1 MTKKKET
8 LIYTVITSVAF
19 LALSYLFGIVISFEC
34 SWFSNE
40 FLFVIFSGAF
50 ASSLVVLISEIFGYR
65 QLKKVLEN
73 ELYSHT
79 VCLYAAAKVAKNTMT
94 AVIENKEIHVVPDLL
109 DQQQYQI
116 SSALNCIF
124 NLDYSIFCKKQE
136 LSVELTAFKGKYSSY
151 MTMMRECAY
160 LRMSINQTQI
170 DELMK
175 NPCFRGP
182 INTTYPLV
190 LKTAQILQKHFDTII
205 SDCEKLL
212 DKVDYSGRFDWK
224 ARKEN
229 VSQVNS
235 IDLEDGSLENFF
247 KRNL

>member
-8 LIYTVITSVAF
+8 LIYTAITSVAF

-65 QLKKVLEN
+65 QLKKALEN

-79 VCLYAAAKVAKNTMT
+79 VCLYAAAKVAKNTM
-94 AVIENKEIHVVPDLL
+94 AVVIDNKEIHVVPDML

-124 NLDYSIFCKKQE
+124 NLDYSTFYKKQE
-136 LSVELTAFKGKYSSY
+136 LSIELTAFKEKYSSY
-151 MTMMRECAY
+151 MAMIRECAY

-175 NPCFRGP
+175 NPCFNGP

-190 LKTAQILQKHFDTII
+190 LKTAQILQKHFDTIMD
-205 SDCEKLL
+205 DCEKLL
-212 DKVDYSGRFDWK
+212 DKVDYSGRFNWK
-224 ARKEN
+224 ARKDK

-247 KRNL
+247 KRNI

>member
-1 MTKKKET
+1 MTKKKEI
-8 LIYTVITSVAF
+8 LIYTAITSVAF

-34 SWFSNE
+34 RWFSNE

-94 AVIENKEIHVVPDLL
+94 AVIENKEIHVVPDML
-109 DQQQYQI
+109 DQQQYQT

-136 LSVELTAFKGKYSSY
+136 LYVALTAFKGKYNDRDLSLFPYHGIETQNKGENLQSS
-151 MTMMRECAY
+151 
-160 LRMSINQTQI
+160 
-170 DELMK
+170 K
-175 NPCFRGP
+175 
-182 INTTYPLV
+182 
-190 LKTAQILQKHFDTII
+190 KH
-205 SDCEKLL
+205 CKGE
-212 DKVDYSGRFDWK
+212 
-224 ARKEN
+224 
-229 VSQVNS
+229 
-235 IDLEDGSLENFF
+235 
-247 KRNL
+247 

>member
-8 LIYTVITSVAF
+8 LIYTAITSVAF
-19 LALSYLFGIVISFEC
+19 LALSYLFGIVISCEC

-65 QLKKVLEN
+65 QLKKALEN

-79 VCLYAAAKVAKNTMT
+79 VCLYTAAKVAKNTMT
-94 AVIENKEIHVVPDLL
+94 AVIENKEIHVLPNML

-124 NLDYSIFCKKQE
+124 NLDYATFCKKQE
-136 LSVELTAFKGKYSSY
+136 LSVALTAFKGKYSSH
-151 MTMMRECAY
+151 MAIMRECSF
-160 LRMSINQTQI
+160 LRMSIDQTQT
-170 DELMK
+170 DELTK
-175 NPCFRGP
+175 NPNFNGP

-190 LKTAQILQKHFDTII
+190 LKTAQILQKHFDTIMG
-205 SDCEKLL
+205 DCEKLL
-212 DKVDYSGRFDWK
+212 DKVNYSGRFDWK

-229 VSQVNS
+229 LSQANS

>member
-34 SWFSNE
+34 NWLTNE
-40 FLFVIFSGAF
+40 FLFAIFSGAF

-65 QLKKVLEN
+65 QLKKALEN

-79 VCLYAAAKVAKNTMT
+79 VYLYAAAKVAKNTMT
-94 AVIENKEIHVVPDLL
+94 AVIENTEIHVVPDML

-124 NLDYSIFCKKQE
+124 NLDYATFCKKQE
-136 LSVELTAFKGKYSSY
+136 LSVALTAFKGKYSSH
-151 MTMMRECAY
+151 MAMMRECAY
-160 LRMSINQTQI
+160 LRMSIAQTQI

-175 NPCFRGP
+175 NPCFHGP

-190 LKTAQILQKHFDTII
+190 LKTAQIATDH
-205 SDCEKLL
+205 
-212 DKVDYSGRFDWK
+212 RFLHIH
-224 ARKEN
+224 R
-229 VSQVNS
+229 
-235 IDLEDGSLENFF
+235 I
-247 KRNL
+247 

>member
-8 LIYTVITSVAF
+8 LIYTAITSVAF
-19 LALSYLFGIVISFEC
+19 LALSYLLGIVISFEC
-34 SWFSNE
+34 NWFTNE

-65 QLKKVLEN
+65 QLKKALEN

-94 AVIENKEIHVVPDLL
+94 AVIENKEIHVVPDML

-124 NLDYSIFCKKQE
+124 NLDYATFCKKQE
-136 LSVELTAFKGKYSSY
+136 LYVELTAFKGKYTDY
-151 MTMMRECAY
+151 MAMMRECAY

-175 NPCFRGP
+175 NPCFHGP
-182 INTTYPLV
+182 INTTHPLV

-212 DKVDYSGRFDWK
+212 DKVDYSRRFDWK

-235 IDLEDGSLENFF
+235 IDFEDGSLENFF
-247 KRNL
+247 MRNL

>member
-8 LIYTVITSVAF
+8 LIYTAITSVAF

-34 SWFSNE
+34 NWFTNE

-65 QLKKVLEN
+65 QLKKALEN
-73 ELYSHT
+73 EL
-79 VCLYAAAKVAKNTMT
+79 
-94 AVIENKEIHVVPDLL
+94 
-109 DQQQYQI
+109 YQI

-124 NLDYSIFCKKQE
+124 NLDYPTFCKKQE
-136 LSVELTAFKGKYSSY
+136 LSVVLTAFKGKYSSY
-151 MTMMRECAY
+151 MAMMRECAY
-160 LRMSINQTQI
+160 LRMSINQTKI

-175 NPCFRGP
+175 NPCFHGP

-190 LKTAQILQKHFDTII
+190 FKTAQILQKHFDTII
-205 SDCEKLL
+205 CDCEKLL
-212 DKVDYSGRFDWK
+212 DKVDCSGRFDWI
-224 ARKEN
+224 ARKEKA
-229 VSQVNS
+229 SEANS

-247 KRNL
+247 NRNL

>member
-1 MTKKKET
+1 MTKKKES

-19 LALSYLFGIVISFEC
+19 LALAYLFGVVIYFEC
-34 SWFSNE
+34 NWISND
-40 FLFVIFSGAF
+40 FLFVIFSGTF

-65 QLKKVLEN
+65 QFKKALEN

-79 VCLYAAAKVAKNTMT
+79 VCLYAAAKVAKNTM
-94 AVIENKEIHVVPDLL
+94 AVVIDNKEIHVVPDML

-124 NLDYSIFCKKQE
+124 NLDYSTFYKKQE
-136 LSVELTAFKGKYSSY
+136 LSIELTAFKEKYSSY
-151 MTMMRECAY
+151 MAMIRECAY

-175 NPCFRGP
+175 NPCFNGP

-190 LKTAQILQKHFDTII
+190 LKTAQILQKHFDTIMD
-205 SDCEKLL
+205 DCEKLL
-212 DKVDYSGRFDWK
+212 DKVDYSGRFNWK
-224 ARKEN
+224 ARKDK

-247 KRNL
+247 KRNI

>member
-1 MTKKKET
+1 MTKKKEI
-8 LIYTVITSVAF
+8 LIYTAITSVAF

-65 QLKKVLEN
+65 QFKKALEN

-79 VCLYAAAKVAKNTMT
+79 VCLYAAAKVAKNTM
-94 AVIENKEIHVVPDLL
+94 AVVIDNKEIHVVPDML

-124 NLDYSIFCKKQE
+124 NFDYSTFYKKQE
-136 LSVELTAFKGKYSSY
+136 LSIELTAFKEKYSSY
-151 MTMMRECAY
+151 MAMIRECAY

-175 NPCFRGP
+175 NPCFNGP

-190 LKTAQILQKHFDTII
+190 LKTAQILQKHFDTIMD
-205 SDCEKLL
+205 DCEKLL
-212 DKVDYSGRFDWK
+212 DKVDYSGRFNWK
-224 ARKEN
+224 ARKDK

-235 IDLEDGSLENFF
+235 IDLEDGLLENFF
-247 KRNL
+247 KRNI

>member
-34 SWFSNE
+34 NWFTNE

-50 ASSLVVLISEIFGYR
+50 ASSLVVLISEFFGYR
-65 QLKKVLEN
+65 QLKKALEN

-94 AVIENKEIHVVPDLL
+94 AVIENKEIHVLPNML

-124 NLDYSIFCKKQE
+124 NLDYATFCKKQE
-136 LSVELTAFKGKYSSY
+136 LSVALTAFKGKYSSH
-151 MTMMRECAY
+151 MAMMRECAY
-160 LRMSINQTQI
+160 LRMSIDQTQI

-175 NPCFRGP
+175 KPCFHGP

-224 ARKEN
+224 ARKET
-229 VSQVNS
+229 VSEVNS

>member
-1 MTKKKET
+1 MTKKKES
-8 LIYTVITSVAF
+8 LIYTAITSVAF
-19 LALSYLFGIVISFEC
+19 LALSYLFGVVISFEC
-34 SWFSNE
+34 NWISND

-50 ASSLVVLISEIFGYR
+50 ASSLVVLISEIFGYK
-65 QLKKVLEN
+65 QLKKALEN

-94 AVIENKEIHVVPDLL
+94 TIIENTEIYVVPDML

-124 NLDYSIFCKKQE
+124 NLDYSTFCKKQD
-136 LSVELTAFKGKYSSY
+136 LFIELTAFKGKYSAY
-151 MTMMRECAY
+151 MEMIRECVY

-175 NPCFRGP
+175 NPCFKGP

-190 LKTAQILQKHFDTII
+190 LKTAQILQKHFDTIM

-212 DKVDYSGRFDWK
+212 AKVDYSGRFNWK
-224 ARKEN
+224 AHKEK

>member
-1 MTKKKET
+1 MNASAHNQSISDSFVSARVFDLREIKVKEFTKEQMRFDYRNS
-8 LIYTVITSVAF
+8 I
-19 LALSYLFGIVISFEC
+19 LSDGNY
-34 SWFSNE
+34 
-40 FLFVIFSGAF
+40 
-50 ASSLVVLISEIFGYR
+50 VVLDANFELENSEID
-65 QLKKVLEN
+65 K
-73 ELYSHT
+73 
-79 VCLYAAAKVAKNTMT
+79 
-94 AVIENKEIHVVPDLL
+94 
-109 DQQQYQI
+109 
-116 SSALNCIF
+116 
-124 NLDYSIFCKKQE
+124 
-136 LSVELTAFKGKYSSY
+136 
-151 MTMMRECAY
+151 
-160 LRMSINQTQI
+160 I

-235 IDLEDGSLENFF
+235 IDLKNSSLENFF

>member
-34 SWFSNE
+34 NWLTNE

-50 ASSLVVLISEIFGYR
+50 ASSLVVLINEIFGYR
-65 QLKKVLEN
+65 QLKKALEN

-79 VCLYAAAKVAKNTMT
+79 VYLYAAAKVAKNTMT
-94 AVIENKEIHVVPDLL
+94 AVIENTEIHVVPDML

-124 NLDYSIFCKKQE
+124 NLDYSTFCKKQE
-136 LSVELTAFKGKYSSY
+136 LSVELTAFKEKYSSY
-151 MTMMRECAY
+151 MAMIRECAY

-175 NPCFRGP
+175 NPCFNGP

-190 LKTAQILQKHFDTII
+190 LKTAQILQKHFDTIMD
-205 SDCEKLL
+205 DCEKLL
-212 DKVDYSGRFDWK
+212 DKVDYSGRFNWK
-224 ARKEN
+224 ARKDK

-235 IDLEDGSLENFF
+235 IDLEDGTLENFF
-247 KRNL
+247 KRNI

>member
-1 MTKKKET
+1 MTKKKEI
-8 LIYTVITSVAF
+8 LIYTAITSVAF

-94 AVIENKEIHVVPDLL
+94 AVIENKEIHVVPDML
-109 DQQQYQI
+109 DQQQYQT

-136 LSVELTAFKGKYSSY
+136 LSVALTTFKGKYNDY
-151 MTMMRECAY
+151 MAMMRECVY

-175 NPCFRGP
+175 NPHFNGP

-190 LKTAQILQKHFDTII
+190 LKTAQILQKHFDTIMG
-205 SDCEKLL
+205 DCEQLF
-212 DKVDYSGRFDWK
+212 DKVDYSGRFNWK
-224 ARKEN
+224 EGKKKVA
-229 VSQVNS
+229 QVNS

>member
-8 LIYTVITSVAF
+8 LIYTAITSAAF
-19 LALSYLFGIVISFEC
+19 FALSYLFGIAISFEC
-34 SWFSNE
+34 NWISNE

-65 QLKKVLEN
+65 QLKKAMEN
-73 ELYSHT
+73 ELYSHA

-94 AVIENKEIHVVPDLL
+94 TVIENTKIHVVPNML

-124 NLDYSIFCKKQE
+124 NLDYSTFCKKQE
-136 LSVELTAFKGKYSSY
+136 LSVELTEFKEKYSLY
-151 MTMMRECAY
+151 TAMIRECVY
-160 LRMSINQTQI
+160 LQMSINQTQL

-175 NPCFRGP
+175 NPCFNGP
-182 INTTYPLV
+182 VNTTYPLV
-190 LKTAQILQKHFDTII
+190 LKTAQILQKHFDTIM

-212 DKVDYSGRFDWK
+212 DKVDYSGRFNWK
-224 ARKEN
+224 ARKEE
-229 VSQVNS
+229 VSHVNS

>member
-1 MTKKKET
+1 MTKKKES
-8 LIYTVITSVAF
+8 LIYTAITSVAF
-19 LALSYLFGIVISFEC
+19 IALSYLFGVVISFEC
-34 SWFSNE
+34 NWISND

-50 ASSLVVLISEIFGYR
+50 ASSLVVLISEIFGYK
-65 QLKKVLEN
+65 QLKKALEN

-94 AVIENKEIHVVPDLL
+94 TIIENTEIYVVPDML

-124 NLDYSIFCKKQE
+124 NLDYSTFCKKQD
-136 LSVELTAFKGKYSSY
+136 LFIELTAFKGKYSAY
-151 MTMMRECAY
+151 MEMIRECVY

-175 NPCFRGP
+175 NPCFKGP

-190 LKTAQILQKHFDTII
+190 LKTAQILQKHFDTIM

-212 DKVDYSGRFDWK
+212 AKVDYSRRFNWK
-224 ARKEN
+224 AHKEK

>member
-1 MTKKKET
+1 MTNKKET
-8 LIYTVITSVAF
+8 LIYAAITSVAF
-19 LALSYLFGIVISFEC
+19 FALSYLFGIVISFEC
-34 SWFSNE
+34 NWLTNE

-65 QLKKVLEN
+65 QLKKAMEN
-73 ELYSHT
+73 ELYSHLSY
-79 VCLYAAAKVAKNTMT
+79 LYVAAKVAKNTMT
-94 AVIENKEIHVVPDLL
+94 AVIENTGIHVVPDML

-124 NLDYSIFCKKQE
+124 NLDYSTFCKKQE
-136 LSVELTAFKGKYSSY
+136 LFVGLTAFKEKHTAY
-151 MTMMRECAY
+151 MAMIRECAY

-175 NPCFRGP
+175 NPHFNGP

-190 LKTAQILQKHFDTII
+190 LKTAQILQKHFDTIMG
-205 SDCEKLL
+205 DCEQLF
-212 DKVDYSGRFDWK
+212 DKVDYSGRFNWK
-224 ARKEN
+224 EGKKK

>member
-1 MTKKKET
+1 M
-8 LIYTVITSVAF
+8 
-19 LALSYLFGIVISFEC
+19 
-34 SWFSNE
+34 
-40 FLFVIFSGAF
+40 
-50 ASSLVVLISEIFGYR
+50 
-65 QLKKVLEN
+65 
-73 ELYSHT
+73 
-79 VCLYAAAKVAKNTMT
+79 
-94 AVIENKEIHVVPDLL
+94 L

-116 SSALNCIF
+116 SSALICIF
-124 NLDYSIFCKKQE
+124 NLAYSTFCKKQE
-136 LSVELTAFKGKYSSY
+136 LFVGLTAFKEKHTAY
-151 MTMMRECAY
+151 MAMIRECAY

-175 NPCFRGP
+175 NPHFNGP

-224 ARKEN
+224 ARKEKA
-229 VSQVNS
+229 SEANS
-235 IDLEDGSLENFF
+235 IDLKNSSLENFF